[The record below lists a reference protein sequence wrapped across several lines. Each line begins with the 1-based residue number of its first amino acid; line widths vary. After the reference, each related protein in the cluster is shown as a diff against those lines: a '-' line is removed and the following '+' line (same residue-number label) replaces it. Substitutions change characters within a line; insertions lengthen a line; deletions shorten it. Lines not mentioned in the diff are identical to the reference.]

1 MHAARQAL
9 QHPKPGRAH
18 PADAGH
24 HKRWAVCRCNA
35 AAHAAHRAGHGW
47 RRGVFPAGLGR
58 AGLPMW
64 AAFYGDQWQKT
75 GEKLAVSALTGQKLH
90 NPCAGSNWA
99 FCLDGQTECPQINE
113 NSRRRTFFLLQRS
126 NFQQLC
132 LCPWHQGFPLHGSV
146 SVLASPAQAGL
157 TQQGKHRKKSRKNKG
172 GNFWQKKARE
182 ISPRFN
188 LQRRN
193 RGETIKKQLLHL
205 NEYGLSR
212 PTVTLSTL
220 FMLLG
225 IIFVKNCR
233 CRANKMFISEHQR
246 YIDPATGNSAIG
258 PEHACTSGAADGIC
272 ATITPILC
280 PSSGTL
286 PCRCCCLIPACTPV
300 LTPITC

>member
-1 MHAARQAL
+1 
-9 QHPKPGRAH
+9 
-18 PADAGH
+18 
-24 HKRWAVCRCNA
+24 
-35 AAHAAHRAGHGW
+35 
-47 RRGVFPAGLGR
+47 VFPAGLGR

-64 AAFYGDQWQKT
+64 VAFYGDQWQKT

-132 LCPWHQGFPLHGSV
+132 LCPWHQGLPLHGSV

-246 YIDPATGNSAIG
+246 YTDPATGNSAIC

>member
-1 MHAARQAL
+1 M
-9 QHPKPGRAH
+9 
-18 PADAGH
+18 
-24 HKRWAVCRCNA
+24 
-35 AAHAAHRAGHGW
+35 
-47 RRGVFPAGLGR
+47 FPAGLGR

-172 GNFWQKKARE
+172 GNFWQKKSAGDK
-182 ISPRFN
+182 PA
-188 LQRRN
+188 LQ
-193 RGETIKKQLLHL
+193 
-205 NEYGLSR
+205 
-212 PTVTLSTL
+212 ST
-220 FMLLG
+220 
-225 IIFVKNCR
+225 KE
-233 CRANKMFISEHQR
+233 K
-246 YIDPATGNSAIG
+246 
-258 PEHACTSGAADGIC
+258 
-272 ATITPILC
+272 
-280 PSSGTL
+280 
-286 PCRCCCLIPACTPV
+286 
-300 LTPITC
+300 

>member
-1 MHAARQAL
+1 MAKRNVHKSTKILEDEHYICCIATIFSESGHKGGSGFSRMHSKMAR
-9 QHPKPGRAH
+9 RARSH
-18 PADAGH
+18 GQTPNSGQPTG
-24 HKRWAVCRCNA
+24 KNPEKT
-35 AAHAAHRAGHGW
+35 RAGI
-47 RRGVFPAGLGR
+47 LG
-58 AGLPMW
+58 
-64 AAFYGDQWQKT
+64 K
-75 GEKLAVSALTGQKLH
+75 
-90 NPCAGSNWA
+90 
-99 FCLDGQTECPQINE
+99 
-113 NSRRRTFFLLQRS
+113 
-126 NFQQLC
+126 
-132 LCPWHQGFPLHGSV
+132 
-146 SVLASPAQAGL
+146 
-157 TQQGKHRKKSRKNKG
+157 
-172 GNFWQKKARE
+172 KKARE

-212 PTVTLSTL
+212 PHPWLSTL

-246 YIDPATGNSAIG
+246 YTDPATGNSAIG

>member
-1 MHAARQAL
+1 MAKQNVHKSTKILEDEHFFCCSAAI
-9 QHPKPGRAH
+9 
-18 PADAGH
+18 
-24 HKRWAVCRCNA
+24 
-35 AAHAAHRAGHGW
+35 
-47 RRGVFPAGLGR
+47 
-58 AGLPMW
+58 
-64 AAFYGDQWQKT
+64 
-75 GEKLAVSALTGQKLH
+75 S
-90 NPCAGSNWA
+90 SN
-99 FCLDGQTECPQINE
+99 C
-113 NSRRRTFFLLQRS
+113 
-126 NFQQLC
+126 
-132 LCPWHQGFPLHGSV
+132 V
-146 SVLASPAQAGL
+146 SVLGIRVYPYMAASQCWRHLRKQALPSKVNTEKNPEKTRAGIF
-157 TQQGKHRKKSRKNKG
+157 GK
-172 GNFWQKKARE
+172 KKARE

-233 CRANKMFISEHQR
+233 SRANKMFISEHQR
-246 YIDPATGNSAIG
+246 YTDPATGNSAIC

>member
-64 AAFYGDQWQKT
+64 VAFYGDQWQKT

-113 NSRRRTFFLLQRS
+113 NSRRRTFF
-126 NFQQLC
+126 FAATQQ
-132 LCPWHQGFPLHGSV
+132 FPATV
-146 SVLASPAQAGL
+146 SLSLASGFTPTWQRLSAGV
-157 TQQGKHRKKSRKNKG
+157 TC
-172 GNFWQKKARE
+172 A
-182 ISPRFN
+182 
-188 LQRRN
+188 
-193 RGETIKKQLLHL
+193 
-205 NEYGLSR
+205 SR
-212 PTVTLSTL
+212 P
-220 FMLLG
+220 
-225 IIFVKNCR
+225 
-233 CRANKMFISEHQR
+233 
-246 YIDPATGNSAIG
+246 YPA
-258 PEHACTSGAADGIC
+258 
-272 ATITPILC
+272 
-280 PSSGTL
+280 
-286 PCRCCCLIPACTPV
+286 R
-300 LTPITC
+300 